1 MHIFNADGSEVMMCG
16 NASRCIGKYVYDN
29 KLTQKKA
36 ITQETL
42 VNQGPKT
49 AYGERAGRRSNSGH
63 GSSPACQLQTNKYPG
78 RQNVGK
84 NNHSRWKRIQK
95 NICLYVKSIFSGFHR

>member
-1 MHIFNADGSEVMMCG
+1 MVTTIKFTKMQGAG
-16 NASRCIGKYVYDN
+16 NDYIYVN
-29 KLTQKKA
+29 
-36 ITQETL
+36 TL
-42 VNQGPKT
+42 KHL
-49 AYGERAGRRSNSGH
+49 NSGH

>member
-1 MHIFNADGSEVMMCG
+1 MQGAGNDYIYVNTLRHPIADPVRTSIKWSSCHTGIGSDGLVL
-16 NASRCIGKYVYDN
+16 IGKS
-29 KLTQKKA
+29 T
-36 ITQETL
+36 
-42 VNQGPKT
+42 
-49 AYGERAGRRSNSGH
+49 RH
-63 GSSPACQLQTNKYPG
+63 GSSPAYQLQTNKYPG